1 MSIHYWYHVHNHED
15 RRGQVMIC
23 QCWVT
28 QCHSP
33 FKANVPET
41 EVFFN
46 QLHVLQPLS
55 QWGVN
60 NFFKLKMD
68 FQNPE
73 CIGHKKDKRW
83 EFIMILQLMN
93 KPTTYFRPLLIM
105 TKLNTGKETW
115 DVNWCEA
122 SNRKK
127 NILWG
132 KEHFRLSR
140 SIGRKHTHTFL
151 NQTLDGV
158 ISLEV
163 TESRAPGNCL
173 ESLLS
178 KTNTGQRDFHTPSK
192 SLKGHAKQNHIWLKS
207 WEALHFFLIESNIWS
222 QAEKPFYGWT

>member
-55 QWGVN
+55 QWVVN

-93 KPTTYFRPLLIM
+93 KPTTYFR
-105 TKLNTGKETW
+105 TDHYW
-115 DVNWCEA
+115 
-122 SNRKK
+122 
-127 NILWG
+127 LWP
-132 KEHFRLSR
+132 
-140 SIGRKHTHTFL
+140 
-151 NQTLDGV
+151 NQTQVKKHGMWTGV
-158 ISLEV
+158 RHQ
-163 TESRAPGNCL
+163 TEKKKHYMR
-173 ESLLS
+173 
-178 KTNTGQRDFHTPSK
+178 KITF
-192 SLKGHAKQNHIWLKS
+192 
-207 WEALHFFLIESNIWS
+207 
-222 QAEKPFYGWT
+222 